1 MTKLQKVLVTGPM
14 VAFLLAAGG
23 RPLRVSAANDTG
35 DEPNS
40 KAQAST
46 FPLNSLE
53 GLEVQSIREDG
64 VDPVKT
70 KADVAT
76 YRGRRAVRVVND
88 DGLTATGTPAGA
100 QAIAI
105 VKASDFKD
113 GTIEA
118 DVVGLPREGA
128 PPTTRGFVGIA
139 FHVQDDGSR
148 YESIYLRMLNARAD
162 DQLQRNHSTQ
172 YVEQPDF
179 PWKRLR
185 EENPGV
191 YESYVDL
198 DPGAWTH
205 IKIVVA
211 GTKARLY
218 VNGAAQPCLIVNDL
232 KLGDTHGQV
241 ALWTGSNSE
250 AYFSNLTVA
259 PQNWNFDSRITFP
272 RVMVLSTTSSG
283 SVVPITTSSCP

>member
-1 MTKLQKVLVTGPM
+1 MERLKKALVASPVL
-14 VAFLLAAGG
+14 ACLLSASG
-23 RPLRVSAANDTG
+23 REL
-35 DEPNS
+35 
-40 KAQAST
+40 QASGIKNSGDNHDT
-46 FPLNSLE
+46 KMQVSTLPLDSLD
-53 GLEVQSIREDG
+53 GLEVQSVREDG

-70 KADVAT
+70 KADIAM
-76 YRGRRAVRVVND
+76 YRGHRAVRIVND

-105 VKASDFKD
+105 VKTSDFKD
-113 GTIEA
+113 GTIEV
-118 DVVGLPREGA
+118 DVVGVPREGA

-139 FHVQDDGSR
+139 FRVQNHGSR

-179 PWKRLR
+179 TWQRLR
-185 EENPGV
+185 KENPGV

-218 VNGAAQPCLIVNDL
+218 VNGIDQPCLIVNDL
-232 KLGDTHGQV
+232 KLGETHGQI
-241 ALWTGSNSE
+241 ALWTGSNTE
-250 AYFSNLTVA
+250 AYFSNLTV
-259 PQNWNFDSRITFP
+259 R
-272 RVMVLSTTSSG
+272 
-283 SVVPITTSSCP
+283 

>member
-1 MTKLQKVLVTGPM
+1 MTKLQRVLVAGPM
-14 VAFLLAAGG
+14 LVFLIAAGG
-23 RPLRVSAANDTG
+23 RTFGVFAAINPG
-35 DEPNS
+35 DERTNKGEP
-40 KAQAST
+40 ST
-46 FPLNSLE
+46 LPLNSLE

-76 YRGRRAVRVVND
+76 YRGRRAVRIVND

-105 VKASDFKD
+105 VKASDFRD

-118 DVVGLPREGA
+118 EVVGLPREGA

-139 FHVQDDGSR
+139 FHVQDHGSR
-148 YESIYLRMLNARAD
+148 YESIYLRMTNGRAD
-162 DQLQRNHSTQ
+162 NQLERNHSTQ

-185 EENPGV
+185 EEYPGV

-198 DPGAWTH
+198 EPGVWTR

-218 VNGAAQPCLIVNDL
+218 VNGTNQPCLIVNDL
-232 KLGDTHGQV
+232 KLGETHSQI
-241 ALWTGSNSE
+241 ALWTGSNTE
-250 AYFSNLTVA
+250 AYFSDLTVRPA
-259 PQNWNFDSRITFP
+259 E
-272 RVMVLSTTSSG
+272 
-283 SVVPITTSSCP
+283 

>member
-1 MTKLQKVLVTGPM
+1 MAKLQRVLVAGPM
-14 VAFLLAAGG
+14 LVFLIAAGG
-23 RPLRVSAANDTG
+23 RTLGASAANNTV
-35 DEPNS
+35 DERTN
-40 KAQAST
+40 KEQAST
-46 FPLNSLE
+46 LPLNSLD
-53 GLEVQSIREDG
+53 GLEVQSVREDG

-70 KADVAT
+70 KADIST

-100 QAIAI
+100 QAIAV

-118 DVVGLPREGA
+118 DMVGLPREGA

-139 FHVQDDGSR
+139 FHVQDHGSR

-172 YVEQPDF
+172 YVSQPDF
-179 PWKRLR
+179 TWQRLR
-185 EENPGV
+185 KENPGA

-198 DPGAWTH
+198 EPGAWTR

-211 GTKARLY
+211 HTKASLY
-218 VNGAAQPCLIVNDL
+218 VNGADQPCLIVNDL
-232 KLGDTHGQV
+232 KLGGTHGQV

-250 AYFSNLTVA
+250 GYFSNLMI
-259 PQNWNFDSRITFP
+259 R
-272 RVMVLSTTSSG
+272 
-283 SVVPITTSSCP
+283 

>member
-1 MTKLQKVLVTGPM
+1 ML
-14 VAFLLAAGG
+14 AFLIAAGG
-23 RPLRVSAANDTG
+23 RSLGASAANNTG
-35 DEPNS
+35 DERNNKGQP
-40 KAQAST
+40 ST
-46 FPLNSLE
+46 LPLNSLD

-76 YRGRRAVRVVND
+76 YRGRRAVRIVND
-88 DGLTATGTPAGA
+88 DGLTAAGTPAGA

-105 VKASDFKD
+105 VKTSDFKD

-128 PPTTRGFVGIA
+128 PSTTKGFVGIA
-139 FHVQDDGSR
+139 FHVQDQGSR
-148 YESIYLRMLNARAD
+148 YESIYLRMLNARDD
-162 DQLQRNHSTQ
+162 DQMQRNHSTQ

-205 IKIVVA
+205 IKIAVA

-232 KLGDTHGQV
+232 KLGESHGEL

-250 AYFSNLTVA
+250 AYFSTLTVK
-259 PQNWNFDSRITFP
+259 QT
-272 RVMVLSTTSSG
+272 
-283 SVVPITTSSCP
+283 PIKR

>member
-1 MTKLQKVLVTGPM
+1 MTKLQRVLVAGPM
-14 VAFLLAAGG
+14 LAFLITAGG
-23 RPLRVSAANDTG
+23 RTLGASAANNTG
-35 DEPNS
+35 DERTN
-40 KAQAST
+40 KEQASIL
-46 FPLNSLE
+46 PLNSLD

-76 YRGRRAVRVVND
+76 YRGHRAVRVVND

-100 QAIAI
+100 HAIAM

-139 FHVQDDGSR
+139 FHVQDHGSR

-172 YVEQPDF
+172 YVSQPDF
-179 PWKRLR
+179 TWQRLR
-185 EENPGV
+185 KDNPGV

-198 DPGAWTH
+198 EPGAWTR

-211 GTKARLY
+211 GTKASLY
-218 VNGAAQPCLIVNDL
+218 VNGAEQPCLIVNDL
-232 KLGDTHGQV
+232 KLGETHGQV
-241 ALWTGSNSE
+241 ALWTGSNTE
-250 AYFSNLTVA
+250 AYFSNLTVRPA
-259 PQNWNFDSRITFP
+259 E
-272 RVMVLSTTSSG
+272 
-283 SVVPITTSSCP
+283 